1 MNSDAAI
8 ATQGLTKHYGRVRA
22 VSDLTL
28 RIRRGEIYGFLGRNG
43 AGKTTAIRMM
53 LGLIHPD
60 SGTVE
65 VLGRQVRPGAQE
77 MFGRVGYLVE
87 TATAYP
93 NLTVRENLD
102 IQRRLTRA
110 PRTAVSEAIEL
121 MRLSECADRRAGV
134 LSLGN
139 RQRLSLAR
147 AVLHRPEL
155 LILDEPANALDPA
168 GIVEIRELLRTFAA
182 TDGVTVFIS
191 SHILTEIAHLA
202 DRIGIVHEGRL
213 LEELNP
219 TRLGAEESPYV
230 KVSTAHPDQVAARLA
245 RAGFERS
252 EQVDHHVRVFTSSDR
267 VPEMARV
274 LLAAGLDFT
283 GIAPVEEDLEAHF
296 LRLTGGIG

>member
-1 MNSDAAI
+1 LNTDAAI
-8 ATQGLTKHYGRVRA
+8 AAEGLTKHYGRVRA
-22 VSDLTL
+22 VTDLSL
-28 RIRRGEIYGFLGRNG
+28 EVRRGEIYGFLGRNG

-60 SGTVE
+60 GGAVE

-77 MFGRVGYLVE
+77 VFGRVGYLVE

-110 PRTAVSEAIEL
+110 PRGAVSEAIDL

-147 AVLHRPEL
+147 AVLHHPEL
-155 LILDEPANALDPA
+155 LILDEPANGLDPA
-168 GIVEIRELLRTFAA
+168 GIVEIRELLGSLAA

-202 DRIGIVHEGRL
+202 DRIGIVHQGRL

-219 TRLGAEESPYV
+219 AQLGAEESSYV
-230 KVSTAHPDQVAARLA
+230 KVSTAHPDHVAAHLA
-245 RAGFERS
+245 GAGFERS

-267 VPEMARV
+267 VPEIARV
-274 LLAAGLDFT
+274 LLTAGLDFT

-296 LRLTGGIG
+296 LRLTGGVR